1 MENEENEARDDNRR
15 SDPRGL
21 EVVDP
26 TREDLGTLKLT
37 AQRAGLP
44 LYPPEVCL
52 QAFQESQQGQSSGG
66 INGVDIVQ
74 HDSMQANSFEI
85 PDVVFDSL
93 KGNSC
98 ALHYVT
104 DLRDISPGGMLMKGL
119 GSAPYCA
126 LFSTFGGSLKNGFPQ
141 FDQFQNDTCDKVA
154 RKFGLPFPHDPD
166 PTTKSPLSFGVI
178 QGSHSLSNGNS
189 SASKPISGAVK
200 LELHSLQYPEI
211 DLGSWSTSPPPSL
224 LESIDAFIQ
233 SPPQVG
239 TFEPDCTSPR
249 NSGLLD
255 ALLHD
260 SKALSSA
267 KNHSSEKSSNSSS
280 VTPGDV
286 AKGSNLN
293 ICETEWEEN
302 RDPISPLGH
311 SATSLFSECT
321 PISASGSSL
330 DEPPLAETFTGCNML
345 EDYWRSSIRPER
357 TLGL

>member
-1 MENEENEARDDNRR
+1 MHRQKR
-15 SDPRGL
+15 L
-21 EVVDP
+21 
-26 TREDLGTLKLT
+26 RESTT
-37 AQRAGLP
+37 
-44 LYPPEVCL
+44 
-52 QAFQESQQGQSSGG
+52 
-66 INGVDIVQ
+66 
-74 HDSMQANSFEI
+74 
-85 PDVVFDSL
+85 
-93 KGNSC
+93 
-98 ALHYVT
+98 
-104 DLRDISPGGMLMKGL
+104 
-119 GSAPYCA
+119 

-154 RKFGLPFPHDPD
+154 RTFGLPFCHDPD

-189 SASKPISGAVK
+189 SASKPTSGT
-200 LELHSLQYPEI
+200 
-211 DLGSWSTSPPPSL
+211 STSPPPSL

-239 TFEPDCTSPR
+239 TFEPDFTSPR
-249 NSGLLD
+249 NSSLLD

-302 RDPISPLGH
+302 QDPISPLGH

-330 DEPPLAETFTGCNML
+330 DEPPLTETFTGCNML
-345 EDYWRSSIRPER
+345 GDYWRSSIRPEK